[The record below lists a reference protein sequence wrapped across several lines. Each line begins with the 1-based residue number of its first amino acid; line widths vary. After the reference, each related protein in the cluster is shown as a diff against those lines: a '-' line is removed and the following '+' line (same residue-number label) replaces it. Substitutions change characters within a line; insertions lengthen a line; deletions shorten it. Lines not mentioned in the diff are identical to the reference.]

1 MLSSTKTTL
10 IAGNLKILYLLN
22 MSSDIH
28 MAMGNSKGIV
38 AMIKKRDDRRSEVSR
53 KEILVQ
59 RLGKAFMVSR
69 SNHRT
74 KCRLK

>member
-28 MAMGNSKGIV
+28 MAMGNSKGTV

-53 KEILVQ
+53 KEI
-59 RLGKAFMVSR
+59 
-69 SNHRT
+69 
-74 KCRLK
+74 